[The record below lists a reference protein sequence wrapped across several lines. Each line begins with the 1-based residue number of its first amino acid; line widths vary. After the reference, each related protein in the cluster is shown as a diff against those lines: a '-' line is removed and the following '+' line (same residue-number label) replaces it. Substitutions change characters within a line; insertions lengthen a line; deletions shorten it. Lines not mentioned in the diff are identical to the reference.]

1 MTTIPRLPPPP
12 NVQGVP
18 EELLRWANDL
28 VFTLQG
34 FMNSVE
40 RDYQPVNAPVV
51 LVPSTV
57 SGLLGYQT
65 QSGTYLYKP
74 ALTQNSAA
82 RLAFCSNA
90 SGGAVP
96 VYSNGTQ
103 WRRVTDG
110 TVIT

>member
-18 EELLRWANDL
+18 LEFLNWANDL
-28 VFTLQG
+28 VFTLQT
-34 FMNSVE
+34 FMSSVE
-40 RDYQPVNAPVV
+40 RDYQPVNAPVI

-57 SGLLGYQT
+57 SGLNGYLNG
-65 QSGTYLYKP
+65 SGTYRYKP
-74 ALTQNSAA
+74 ALTEYSAA

-103 WRRVTDG
+103 WLRVTDG
-110 TVIT
+110 TVVT

>member
-1 MTTIPRLPPPP
+1 MSQIPRLPAPPSS
-12 NVQGVP
+12 QGIPP
-18 EELLRWANDL
+18 EFLAWAQDL
-28 VFTLQG
+28 VFTLQR
-34 FMNSVE
+34 FMEDVQ

-57 SGLLGYQT
+57 SGLNGYLT
-65 QSGTYLYKP
+65 ASGVYRYKP

-103 WRRVTDG
+103 WLRVTDG
-110 TVIT
+110 SVIS

>member
-1 MTTIPRLPPPP
+1 MTTVPRLPAPPDAAGMP
-12 NVQGVP
+12 P
-18 EELLRWANDL
+18 EFIQWSRDL
-28 VFTLQG
+28 VFTLQQ
-34 FMNSVE
+34 FMYNVE

-57 SGLLGYQT
+57 SGLNGYLT
-65 QSGTYLYKP
+65 TSGTYRYKP

-96 VYSNGTQ
+96 VYSTGTQ
-103 WRRVTDG
+103 WLRVTDG
-110 TVIT
+110 SVVT

>member
-1 MTTIPRLPPPP
+1 MTTIPRLPAPPD
-12 NVQGVP
+12 VQGIP
-18 EELLRWANDL
+18 IEFANWARDL
-28 VFTLQG
+28 VFTLQQ
-34 FMNSVE
+34 FMYNVE
-40 RDYQPVNAPVV
+40 RDYQPVNAPIV

-57 SGLLGYQT
+57 SGLTGYQT
-65 QSGTYLYKP
+65 QSGTYIYKP

-103 WRRVTDG
+103 WLRVTDG
-110 TVIT
+110 TVIS

>member
-1 MTTIPRLPPPP
+1 MSTIPRLPSPP

-18 EELLRWANDL
+18 EEFQEWARSL
-28 VFTLQG
+28 VFTLQR
-34 FMNSVE
+34 FMSDVE
-40 RDYQPVNAPVV
+40 RDYQQVNSPVI

-65 QSGTYLYKP
+65 QSGMYLYKP

-103 WRRVTDG
+103 WLRVTDG
-110 TVIT
+110 SVVT

>member
-1 MTTIPRLPPPP
+1 MSVIPVLPEFPRSAAVPPE
-12 NVQGVP
+12 VTAWAGQVVK
-18 EELLRWANDL
+18 LLNE
-28 VFTLQG
+28 
-34 FMNSVE
+34 FMRNAD
-40 RDYQPVNAPVV
+40 RDYQTINGPIV

-57 SGLLGYQT
+57 SGLNGYST
-65 QSGTYLYKP
+65 ESGNYRYKP
-74 ALTQNSAA
+74 ALTQYSAS

-96 VYSNGTQ
+96 VYSTGTT